1 MNIRK
6 LVINSLLLAI
16 GAILS
21 QMTPPLVLGMKP
33 DFSLAL
39 LFIIILFNNDYKTCI
54 CAGIVA
60 GMLAAITTTFPGGQ
74 LPNIIDKII
83 TTNIMFLFLM
93 PLRNVLNNQIKILIV
108 TAVGTIVSG
117 TVFLTSAFYI
127 VGLPA
132 GASFRLLFISAVI
145 PACVINV
152 VVAAVLF
159 NAINIASKGKI
170 SI

>member
-21 QMTPPLVLGMKP
+21 QITPPIILGMKP

-39 LFIIILFNNDYKTCI
+39 LFIIILLNNDYKTCI

-60 GMLAAITTTFPGGQ
+60 GLLAALTTTFPGGQ

-83 TTNIMFLFLM
+83 TTNVMFLFLM
-93 PLRNVLNNQIKILIV
+93 PIRNVLNNQTKILIV

-117 TVFLTSAFYI
+117 TVFLTSAFFI
-127 VGLPA
+127 VGLP
-132 GASFRLLFISAVI
+132 ASFRLLFMSIVI
-145 PACVINV
+145 PACVINTV
-152 VVAAVLF
+152 VSGILF
-159 NAINIASKGKI
+159 KAINIASKRKI